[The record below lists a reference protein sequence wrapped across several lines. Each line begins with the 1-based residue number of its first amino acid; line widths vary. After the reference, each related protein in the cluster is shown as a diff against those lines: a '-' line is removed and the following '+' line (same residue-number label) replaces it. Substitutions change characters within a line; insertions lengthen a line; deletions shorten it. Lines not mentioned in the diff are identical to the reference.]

1 MKIHNLLAMSRKSIT
16 TENVMKVK
24 TNDLIG
30 PALVWAVAILEF
42 PKGSYGGGADHY
54 SGNNNERWI
63 RVPDKE
69 NRTYV
74 LAKYP
79 TDWAQGGPI
88 IERESLCVGRKHQ
101 ADTNY
106 CEVNDPAIDCW
117 ARTTAGGHLSYG
129 PTPLIAAMRCYVAS
143 KLGDEI
149 DIPEELSII
158 PSLQTPQSK

>member
-1 MKIHNLLAMSRKSIT
+1 MKIKSS
-16 TENVMKVK
+16 E
-24 TNDLIG
+24 LIG

-42 PKGSYGGGADHY
+42 PKGSYSGEADHY

-63 RVPDKE
+63 RVPDTE

-88 IERESLCVGRKHQ
+88 IEREK
-101 ADTNY
+101 
-106 CEVNDPAIDCW
+106 IDCVADPNGKDVW
-117 ARTTAGGHLSYG
+117 MGQLYATRLSGEKVIRAYG

-143 KLGDEI
+143 KLGDEV
-149 DIPEELSII
+149 DVPEELI
-158 PSLQTPQSK
+158 